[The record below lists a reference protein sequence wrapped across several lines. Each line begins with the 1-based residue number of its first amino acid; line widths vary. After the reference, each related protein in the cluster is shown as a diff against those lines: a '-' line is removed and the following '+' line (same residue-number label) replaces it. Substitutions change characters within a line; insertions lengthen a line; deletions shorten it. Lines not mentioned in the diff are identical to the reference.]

1 MSAHSGNYHMNVD
14 WKYKFKKTL
23 QMGRRGS
30 SKDSRV
36 RGMSSVGL
44 LERNLAATIMK
55 EVFFRKDK
63 VESSHSI
70 SSPSF

>member
-1 MSAHSGNYHMNVD
+1 MSAHSGKIHMNVD
-14 WKYKFKKTL
+14 WKYKFKKAL

-30 SKDSRV
+30 SKDSQV

-44 LERNLAATIMK
+44 LERNLVATIMK

-63 VESSHSI
+63 VESSHSF
-70 SSPSF
+70 SFLSF